1 MQITFYV
8 HYTLM
13 IIIKKFCSVLAQLT
27 SCENVTEEMFNQTF
41 DTLKQSGNCFV
52 FVIHDKTNDV
62 IVGSATLLLE
72 QKFTHTCG
80 KVGHIEDVVTDK
92 SCRGK
97 GFGKMLIDYLSKLG
111 EEKGC
116 YKVILDAAEKN
127 VGFYEKCGYKR
138 KEICMAKYFEE

>member
-1 MQITFYV
+1 MVMCVCVF
-8 HYTLM
+8 LLK
-13 IIIKKFCSVLAQLT
+13 IKD
-27 SCENVTEEMFNQTF
+27 VTEEMFKQTF

-80 KVGHIEDVVTDK
+80 KVDFGFFFSIVIFYKFIYFDKQYGLFFFLKKIYLNIKVGHIEDVVTDK

-97 GFGKMLIDYLSKLG
+97 GFGKM
-111 EEKGC
+111 
-116 YKVILDAAEKN
+116 
-127 VGFYEKCGYKR
+127 
-138 KEICMAKYFEE
+138 